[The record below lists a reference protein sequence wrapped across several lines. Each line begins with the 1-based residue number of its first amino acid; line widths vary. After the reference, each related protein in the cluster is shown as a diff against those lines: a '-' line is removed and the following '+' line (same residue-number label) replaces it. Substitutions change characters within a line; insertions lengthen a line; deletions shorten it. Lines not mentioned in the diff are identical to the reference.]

1 MGRTVRTAGAAVTL
15 LAAVALGAPGAAAAG
30 AAAAV
35 QAAPAAVA
43 DFNGDGI
50 DDLVVGVP
58 AESLGGVVGAGVVD
72 VIYGSESGLPDG
84 GRQQLTQANPEHGDQ
99 FGAAVATGDFNGD
112 IFTDLAVGVPG
123 EDVGSVADAGAVEV
137 FYGGGGGLPGVGDQ
151 LLRQGAAG
159 MAGTAETGDQ
169 FGAALS
175 SGLVDDGD
183 EADLAVGAPGEDIGA
198 IADAGAVHLVDGAA
212 GGLLGSPNLL
222 VTETTPETGDGF
234 GSAVEVGDL
243 SGGGGTAGP
252 DDLAVGA
259 PGENVGAVVDA
270 GAVSIIDAAEDGSG
284 IPAGAAQER
293 FFQGNGGVP
302 GASEGGDL
310 FGAALASGLF
320 GSGGIDLAVGVPGE
334 NVGAVADA
342 GAVVVLVGPGLHAL
356 LTQGG
361 AATAGGLLPGAT
373 EAGDQFGA
381 ALATGDFDGNDAD
394 NLVIGIPG
402 EDVGTV
408 RDAGAVISLCGSE
421 GLMAGCPDGVLTQAN
436 PEPGDRYGASLT
448 DGNFDGNEFTDLAVG
463 APGETVGGA
472 VAAGAADARDGN
484 VGGLEPFAHEPL
496 YFQSNAGVPGSPE
509 TGDLFAAALAA

>member
-1 MGRTVRTAGAAVTL
+1 MGRTVRTAVLVAML
-15 LAAVALGAPGAAAAG
+15 LAAVPLGASGVAAAT
-30 AAAAV
+30 V
-35 QAAPAAVA
+35 QAAPSVVA

-50 DDLVVGVP
+50 DDLVVGAP
-58 AESLGGVVGAGVVD
+58 GEDLGGDADAGVVD

-84 GRQQLTQANPEHGDQ
+84 GRQQLTQANPEDGDG

-123 EDVGSVADAGAVEV
+123 ENVGAVTDAGAVEL

-159 MAGTAETGDQ
+159 LAGTAEVGDQ

-175 SGLVDDGD
+175 SGLVDSGD
-183 EADLAVGAPGEDIGA
+183 EADLAIGAPGEDVGSIV
-198 IADAGAVHLVDGAA
+198 DAGAVNLVDGAA
-212 GGLLGSPNLL
+212 GGLLGSPNVLI
-222 VTETTPETGDGF
+222 TESAPETGDGF
-234 GSAVEVGDL
+234 GSTVEVGDL

-259 PGENVGAVVDA
+259 PGENVGSVVDA
-270 GAVSIIDAAEDGSG
+270 GAVSILDAAEDGSG
-284 IPAGAAQER
+284 IAAGAVQER
-293 FFQGNGGVP
+293 FFQGDGGVP
-302 GASEGGDL
+302 GASETGDF

-334 NVGAVADA
+334 NVGSVADA
-342 GAVVVLVGPGLHAL
+342 GAVVVLVGPSLHAL

-361 AATAGGLLPGAT
+361 PATAGGLLPGAT
-373 EAGDQFGA
+373 ESGDQFGA

-394 NLVIGIPG
+394 NLVIGVPG

-408 RDAGAVISLCGSE
+408 ADAGAVISLCGSE
-421 GLMAGCPDGVLTQAN
+421 GLFAGCPDGVLTQAN
-436 PEPGDRYGASLT
+436 PETADLYGAALT
-448 DGNFDGNEFTDLAVG
+448 GGNFDGNEFPDLAVG

-472 VAAGAADARDGN
+472 VAAGAADARDGA
-484 VGGLEPFAHEPL
+484 VGGLPPIPDAPL
-496 YFQSNAGVPGSPE
+496 YFQSNDGVPGNPE
-509 TGDLFAAALAA
+509 TADLFAAALAA

>member
-15 LAAVALGAPGAAAAG
+15 LAAVALGAPGAAEAG
-30 AAAAV
+30 AAAV

-50 DDLVVGVP
+50 DDLAVGVP

-84 GRQQLTQANPEHGDQ
+84 GRQQLTQASPEHGDQ

-112 IFTDLAVGVPG
+112 SFTDLAVGVPG
-123 EDVGSVADAGAVEV
+123 EDVGSVGDAGAVEV

-175 SGLVDDGD
+175 SGLVDAGD
-183 EADLAVGAPGEDIGA
+183 EADLAVGAPGEDVGA
-198 IADAGAVHLVDGAA
+198 VADAGAVHLVDGAA

-284 IPAGAAQER
+284 IPAGGPPR
-293 FFQGNGGVP
+293 S
-302 GASEGGDL
+302 ASSRGT
-310 FGAALASGLF
+310 A
-320 GSGGIDLAVGVPGE
+320 GSR
-334 NVGAVADA
+334 
-342 GAVVVLVGPGLHAL
+342 GPRR
-356 LTQGG
+356 
-361 AATAGGLLPGAT
+361 AATSSGPRWPRGCSGRAGSTWPSASPVRTSAPPPTPG
-373 EAGDQFGA
+373 
-381 ALATGDFDGNDAD
+381 
-394 NLVIGIPG
+394 
-402 EDVGTV
+402 
-408 RDAGAVISLCGSE
+408 RSWSW
-421 GLMAGCPDGVLTQAN
+421 
-436 PEPGDRYGASLT
+436 S
-448 DGNFDGNEFTDLAVG
+448 
-463 APGETVGGA
+463 
-472 VAAGAADARDGN
+472 ARACT
-484 VGGLEPFAHEPL
+484 P
-496 YFQSNAGVPGSPE
+496 Y
-509 TGDLFAAALAA
+509 

>member
-1 MGRTVRTAGAAVTL
+1 MGRTVRTAVLVAML
-15 LAAVALGAPGAAAAG
+15 LAAVPVGVWGAAG
-30 AAAAV
+30 AATGAA

-50 DDLVVGVP
+50 DDLVVGVRG
-58 AESLGGVVGAGVVD
+58 EDLGGDVDAGVVD

-84 GRQQLTQANPEHGDQ
+84 GRQQLTQANPEDGDQ

-112 IFTDLAVGVPG
+112 LFTDLAVGVPG
-123 EDVGSVADAGAVEV
+123 ENVGAVTDAGAVEV

-159 MAGTAETGDQ
+159 LAGAAEVGDQ

-183 EADLAVGAPGEDIGA
+183 EADLAIGAPGEDVGA
-198 IADAGAVHLVDGAA
+198 IADAGAVNLVDGAA
-212 GGLLGSPNLL
+212 GGLLASPNQLI
-222 VTETTPETGDGF
+222 TESVPETGDGF
-234 GSAVEVGDL
+234 GSTVEVGDL

-259 PGENVGAVVDA
+259 PGENVGSVVDA
-270 GAVSIIDAAEDGSG
+270 GAISILDAAEDGSG
-284 IPAGAAQER
+284 ISAGTAQER
-293 FFQGNGGVP
+293 FYQGNGGVP
-302 GASEGGDL
+302 GASETSDF

-334 NVGAVADA
+334 NLGSVADA
-342 GAVVVLVGPGLHAL
+342 GAVVVLVSPSLHAL

-361 AATAGGLLPGAT
+361 PATAGGFLPGAT

-402 EDVGTV
+402 EDVATIA
-408 RDAGAVISLCGSE
+408 DAGAVISLCGSE
-421 GLMAGCPDGVLTQAN
+421 GLFEGCADGVLRQSH
-436 PEPGDRYGASLT
+436 PETADLYGAALT
-448 DGNFDGNEFTDLAVG
+448 AGNFDGNELTDLAVG
-463 APGETVGGA
+463 APGETIAGA
-472 VAAGAADARDGN
+472 VLAGAADTRDGSI
-484 VGGLEPFAHEPL
+484 GGLEPILSSPL
-496 YFQSNAGVPGSPE
+496 YFQSNQGVPGTPE

>member
-1 MGRTVRTAGAAVTL
+1 MGRTVRVAALSTVL
-15 LAAVALGAPGAAAAG
+15 LAAALTGLPAAG
-30 AAAAV
+30 AAPAGAA
-35 QAAPAAVA
+35 ALA

-58 AESLGGVVGAGVVD
+58 TEDLGGDVDAGVVD

-84 GRQQLTQANPEHGDQ
+84 GRQQLTQANPEDGDQ

-123 EDVGSVADAGAVEV
+123 EDVGAVGDAGAVEV

-159 MAGTAETGDQ
+159 LAGTAETGDQ
-169 FGAALS
+169 LGAALS

-183 EADLAVGAPGEDIGA
+183 EADLAVGAPGEDVGA
-198 IADAGAVHLVDGAA
+198 IAGAGAVSLVDGAA
-212 GGLLGSPNLL
+212 GGLLGSPNVLI
-222 VTETTPETGDGF
+222 TESTPETGDGF
-234 GSAVEVGDL
+234 GAAVEVGDL

-259 PGENVGAVVDA
+259 PGENVGTVVDA

-293 FFQGNGGVP
+293 FFQGNGEVP
-302 GASEGGDL
+302 GASETGDL

-334 NVGAVADA
+334 NVGASADA
-342 GAVVVLVGPGLHAL
+342 GAVVVLTGPGLHAL

-361 AATAGGLLPGAT
+361 PDTVGGLLPGAT
-373 EAGDQFGA
+373 ESGDQFGA
-381 ALATGDFDGNDAD
+381 ALATGDFDGNNAD
-394 NLVIGIPG
+394 NLVIGVPG
-402 EDVGTV
+402 EDLGTV
-408 RDAGAVISLCGSE
+408 ADAGAVISLCGSE
-421 GLMAGCPDGVLTQAN
+421 GLLAGCADGVLTQAN
-436 PEPGDRYGASLT
+436 PEPGDAYGAALT
-448 DGNFDGNEFTDLAVG
+448 DGNFDGNELTDLAVG

-472 VAAGAADARDGN
+472 VAAGAADARDGD
-484 VGGLEPFAHEPL
+484 VGGLPTIPDAPL
-496 YFQSNAGVPGSPE
+496 YFQSNDGVPGNPE
-509 TGDLFAAALAA
+509 TADLFAAALAA